1 MNFNRIKIY
10 NLKSAKNIHTQ
21 FKFVSKLI
29 GLFLLVFSLDVYAQ
43 EQQNKIGN
51 QISEALNNGLLAAE
65 LQSKMVW
72 SGLDAGKPA
81 YTVFRK
87 TFNLADFDAATI
99 RIFADT
105 KYILWINGKEVL
117 RGPCRFDPVAP
128 SFDSKEVNSFL
139 VRGKNAVVV
148 MVMSHGSNGKM
159 MDHLPGLTVNLSIKK
174 QSQTVESIWTD
185 TSWKWNDHTRFL
197 PPAQTWGFVCDRIDA
212 RLDDGEWSH
221 TGYDDSRW
229 AAAVPIDGSKWG
241 NLSPRTI
248 PLLAEKK
255 MGWSPLNKRRLPV
268 ELQTGQSYTLR
279 ADEMIQGFPVVRF
292 SAKEGVLIKF
302 GMGYT
307 GDSTKV
313 SNSYDAACFYT
324 TKSGDQEFVP
334 ADSYGFKFLN
344 ISILSGGTWA
354 PYQVRINEI
363 ELVDRRYPY
372 LETGSFKCDDPFLT
386 ELWKRSAL
394 TMKVNCE
401 DGYMDC
407 ALREKTEWM
416 GDGAV
421 VQYPLSRTIFA
432 IADSAGIPRSD
443 NGLII
448 SMLRHIAQS
457 QSDVGLL
464 KAHHPSNRFDIHAY
478 IEDYSCLWV
487 QALRAVYEH
496 SGNIGLVRELWK
508 PLKKQMNWF
517 ENHITANGLVLGRE
531 FTFTDNPLVYCFCE
545 GATLNAFVYKA
556 FLDAAF
562 LAKATRDAEAEKK
575 YKQMAQNLF
584 DNYNK
589 YLWMPSKQTY
599 SSGLYKGEQM
609 MPTVHAAL
617 LALNR
622 GLVPENR
629 QQQLKDY
636 LFANYRNQGK
646 NYSRD
651 GVIPKE
657 YFNPDQPSRGV
668 DMPYTSFWMLE
679 ELFNDGRDTEAL
691 SFIHE
696 KWERMMKDSIT
707 GTLWEAFGG
716 GDLCHNMGA
725 VSAYFLST
733 RVLGVTEK
741 LPITSGV
748 IEIKPM
754 LGKLN
759 HAEGT
764 VVTVHGPVQV
774 KWEKQEGELSFSIS
788 IPVGTTAQVSLPVGK
803 TYRELLIGDKK
814 SSFRI
819 KKNRMV
825 FQTKSDISGKVLSR
839 M

>member
-1 MNFNRIKIY
+1 MNFKRRKLG
-10 NLKSAKNIHTQ
+10 LKADQNIAAQ
-21 FKFVSKLI
+21 FKLVSKLVAI
-29 GLFLLVFSLDVYAQ
+29 FMLVLSLDAYSQ
-43 EQQNKIGN
+43 EKQNVIENQTSEN
-51 QISEALNNGLLAAE
+51 QINGPLAPE
-65 LQSKMVW
+65 LQSKLVW
-72 SGLDAGKPA
+72 SGVDTGKPA

-87 TFNLADFDAATI
+87 TFNLADFDAAI
-99 RIFADT
+99 LRIFADS
-105 KYILWINGKEVL
+105 KYILWVNGNEVL

-128 SFDSKEVNSFL
+128 SFDSKEVSSFL
-139 VRGKNAVVV
+139 VRGENSVVV

-159 MDHLPGLTVNLSIKK
+159 MNHQPGLTVNLAVKK
-174 QSQTVESIWTD
+174 QSQTVASIWTD

-212 RLDDGEWSH
+212 RLDDGAWSQ

-229 AAAVPIDGSKWG
+229 AAVVPVDGGKWG
-241 NLSPRTI
+241 NLTPRAI
-248 PLLAEKK
+248 PLLAAKNME
-255 MGWSPLNKRRLPV
+255 WSSLNKKRLPV
-268 ELQTGQSYTLR
+268 ELQTGQSYTIM
-279 ADEMIQGFPVVRF
+279 ANEMIQGFPVIRF
-292 SAKEGVLIKF
+292 SAKEGILIKF
-302 GMGYT
+302 EMGYT

-334 ADSYGFKFLN
+334 ADSYGFRYLN

-354 PYQVRINEI
+354 PFQVKINEI
-363 ELVDRRYPY
+363 KLVDRRYPY
-372 LETGSFKCDDPFLT
+372 LETGSFECDDPFLT

-394 TMKVNCE
+394 TLKVNCE

-432 IADSAGIPRSD
+432 IADSTGTPRSD

-457 QSDVGLL
+457 QSDVGLF
-464 KAHHPSNRFDIHAY
+464 KAHHPSDRFDIHAY
-478 IEDYSCLWV
+478 IEDYSCFWV
-487 QALRAVYEH
+487 QALRAVFERT
-496 SGNIGLVRELWK
+496 GNVGLVRELWK
-508 PLKKQMNWF
+508 PLKKQMAWF
-517 ENHITANGLVLGRE
+517 ESHRTSNGLILGRE

-562 LAKATRDAEAEKK
+562 LARASRDMKAEKE
-575 YKQMAQNLF
+575 YKNVAQELF
-584 DNYNK
+584 DSYNK

-599 SSGLYKGEQM
+599 SSGLSQGKQM

-622 GLVPENR
+622 GVVPED
-629 QQQLKDY
+629 QQQKVKDY
-636 LFANYRNQGK
+636 LFANYRNSDRNLSK
-646 NYSRD
+646 D
-651 GVIPKE
+651 GVIPKK
-657 YFNPDQPSRGV
+657 YFNPDQPSRGI
-668 DMPYTSFWMLE
+668 DTPYTSFWMLE
-679 ELFNDGRDTEAL
+679 ELFNNGRDTEAL

-696 KWERMMKDSIT
+696 KWERMMKDNTT

-741 LPITSGV
+741 LPITSRV
-748 IEIKPM
+748 LEIKPM
-754 LGKLN
+754 LGQLN

-764 VVTVHGPVQV
+764 VVTVHGPVHI
-774 KWEKQEGELSFSIS
+774 KWGKEVDGLSFSID
-788 IPVGTTAQVSLPVGK
+788 IPDGTTAQVSVPVGK
-803 TYRELLIGDKK
+803 TYRKLLIGDKE

-819 KKNRMV
+819 KKDRMV
-825 FQTKSDISGKVLSR
+825 FQIKSDTTGKIFSR
-839 M
+839 K